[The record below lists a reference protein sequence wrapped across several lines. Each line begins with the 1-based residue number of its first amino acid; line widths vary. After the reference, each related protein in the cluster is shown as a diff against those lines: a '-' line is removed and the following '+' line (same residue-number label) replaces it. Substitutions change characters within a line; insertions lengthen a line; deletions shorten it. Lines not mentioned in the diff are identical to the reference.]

1 MIHVLWE
8 FEVEAERAEEFER
21 EYGGEGGWVKLFRRG
36 EGYQGTTL
44 LRDRDKP
51 LRYVTV
57 DRWSSREAYD
67 AFRRRYA
74 DEYAAIDARCEKLTR
89 AERLIG
95 YFEEVQPLMNADRR
109 R

>member
-8 FEVEAERAEEFER
+8 FEVDAEKRTEFER
-21 EYGGEGGWVKLFRRG
+21 AYGPEGEWVKLFRRG
-36 EGYQGTTL
+36 EGYQGSTL
-44 LRDRDKP
+44 LRAVSNSG
-51 LRYVTV
+51 RYVTE

-67 AFRRRYA
+67 AFRRRHA

-95 YFEEVQPLMNADRR
+95 YFEEI
-109 R
+109 